1 MIDLGS
7 LVGAS
12 TLGLFVLGASSVC
25 WSLRLQADC
34 RRELTRMK
42 SVLERNAQQAEK
54 IELVTKKFLENFT
67 TTTDDA

>member
-7 LVGAS
+7 LAGAS
-12 TLGLFVLGASSVC
+12 LLGLFVLSVSSVC

-54 IELVTKKFLENFT
+54 IESVTKKFLKNFT
-67 TTTDDA
+67 TTTDEA